1 MPHHSHPHGF
11 ARADRVGEQI
21 RRDLAMLIRDRV
33 KDPRVGMISLLDVEV
48 SKDFAHA
55 KIWFDVMKP
64 EHGIEAQEAL
74 NHAAGFLR
82 RELGHLLKL
91 RMTPALHFFYDDTQ
105 SRGNALSVLIA
116 KAVASDRH
124 EDDDNGADAGDADD
138 AEGVVGS

>member
-1 MPHHSHPHGF
+1 MAHHHAPHGF
-11 ARADRVGEQI
+11 ARTERVAEQL
-21 RRDLAMLIRDRV
+21 RRDLAILIRDRV
-33 KDPRVGMISLLDVEV
+33 KDPRVGMVTLLDVEV

-55 KIWFDVMKP
+55 KIWFDVLQP
-64 EHGIEAQEAL
+64 EHGQEIQEAL

-105 SRGNALSVLIA
+105 SRGSALSSLID

-124 EDDDNGADAGDADD
+124 ADAVDADTQPD
-138 AEGVVGS
+138 GD